1 LLSGSEYGGLAPFSA
16 SSTQLLSKVDKLI
29 QRHNIGN
36 LLKFEIQ
43 QDKRLI
49 KDNLKFKLGNIERFY
64 MPDEESTQRQRSGR
78 VRRSY
83 VSRYPSVDQY
93 DLPAPIPIDYILVVV
108 I

>member
-1 LLSGSEYGGLAPFSA
+1 
-16 SSTQLLSKVDKLI
+16 
-29 QRHNIGN
+29 
-36 LLKFEIQ
+36 
-43 QDKRLI
+43 
-49 KDNLKFKLGNIERFY
+49 